1 VEPVWPEDAIDMRPH
16 CRTILAWLPLLSRI
30 DQLCFI
36 RYIVFHTGRN
46 EDQICPPYLT
56 LKPCA
61 PSRGTDTTRV
71 RKGIGMG
78 RGFGKGVHVTA
89 ALPRW

>member
-1 VEPVWPEDAIDMRPH
+1 MDGVQREVVHCIGAGIVHSTSFGFGPSRSFFSSVLWPSYH
-16 CRTILAWLPLLSRI
+16 FWL
-30 DQLCFI
+30 
-36 RYIVFHTGRN
+36 G
-46 EDQICPPYLT
+46 LT

-61 PSRGTDTTRV
+61 PSRGTDTTGV